1 MKPLLIVTASTLAI
15 SVGLSLTLS
24 YYGKVLEINKT
35 PKKTHVEAPPL
46 TKLACGS
53 CFKQSYQGASEIW
66 KTISG
71 TNPQAF
77 LFMGDNIYADTQ
89 DMDVMR
95 EKYQAL
101 NNLPAYAKFTKETP
115 IIPIWDDHDYGQ
127 NDVGYEYLKKVESQQ
142 IFLDAF
148 DFPQDHPAR
157 KQEGIYHS
165 VTQGPEGKTTQI
177 INLDTRYHRSKLDR
191 RKVGRKFHYFP
202 VTDPSAT
209 ILGDTQWKWLEQE
222 LQKPADL
229 RIIVSSIQII
239 SDQHRFEKWS
249 NIPAERQRF
258 LDLLKQTNTKR
269 VILLSGDRHLAEI
282 SKLPKKQTGLD
293 YDLLEMTS
301 SGLTHSGIP
310 KTANNPHRLKG
321 SFANVINFGT
331 LDIDWEQTIPQ
342 VTLSTLNKSGKI
354 IFQTT
359 TEFRE

>member
-1 MKPLLIVTASTLAI
+1 MKPLLIVTTSAIAI

-24 YYGKVLEINKT
+24 YYGKVLEINET

-53 CFKQSYQGASEIW
+53 CFKQSYQGANEIW
-66 KTISG
+66 ETI
-71 TNPQAF
+71 TDTKPQAF

-101 NNLPAYAKFTKETP
+101 NNPPAYAKFTKETP

-127 NDVGYEYLKKVESQQ
+127 NDVGSEYPKKAESQQ

-148 DFPQDHPAR
+148 AFPQDHPAR
-157 KQEGIYHS
+157 QQEGIYHS
-165 VTQGPEGKTTQI
+165 VTQGPEGKITQI

-258 LDLLKQTNTKR
+258 LNLLKQTNTKR

-282 SKLPKKQTGLD
+282 SKLPKKQTGLG

-310 KTANNPHRLKG
+310 KVANNPYRLKG
-321 SFANVINFGT
+321 SFANIINFGT
-331 LDIDWEQTIPQ
+331 IEIDWSKEIPQ
-342 VTLSTLNKSGKI
+342 VNLSLLNKDGEL
-354 IFQTT
+354 IFKTT
-359 TEFRE
+359 TDFQE